1 MGFMMPL
8 ELLTIVAYQAL
19 TLSQLGAGIAFG
31 LAALGAGIAI
41 GGAGS
46 AAVAA
51 VAEHPERPEIRS
63 FALIMVALGEAVAIY
78 GIVMAILILIMKV

>member
-1 MGFMMPL
+1 MMMIPF
-8 ELLTIVAYQAL
+8 LLLMLQSITDKGL
-19 TLSQLGAGIAFG
+19 GSLGAGIAFG

-41 GGAGS
+41 SGAGA

-51 VAEHPERPEIRS
+51 VGEHPDKPEIRT

-78 GIVMAILILIMKV
+78 GIVMAILIMSSS

>member
-1 MGFMMPL
+1 MIGL
-8 ELLTIVAYQAL
+8 IQLLLLTYQAL

-41 GGAGS
+41 GGAGA

-51 VAEHPERPEIRS
+51 VSEHPERPEIRS

>member
-1 MGFMMPL
+1 MTLLLLSLLMLQTITDKGFG
-8 ELLTIVAYQAL
+8 T
-19 TLSQLGAGIAFG
+19 LGAGIAFG

-41 GGAGS
+41 SGAGA

-51 VAEHPERPEIRS
+51 VGEHPDKPEIRT

-78 GIVMAILILIMKV
+78 GIVMAILIMSSS